1 MAFDLGGTGRGVTSR
16 MVDVQFQRVGPS
28 LFQKPRIGEPPPGR
42 APIERG
48 KNRDIDCIFHSPQV
62 LQVLLG
68 TQRRLRVGEVAASL
82 GRGIAVTLGVQ
93 EGSNP
98 LSFDFLFL

>member
-16 MVDVQFQRVGPS
+16 MVDVQFQRVGSS
-28 LFQKPRIGEPPPGR
+28 LFQKPSIGEPPPGR

-48 KNRDIDCIFHSPQV
+48 QNRDIDCIFHSPQV
-62 LQVLLG
+62 LQVLLW
-68 TQRRLRVGEVAASL
+68 TQRRLRVGKVAAGL

-93 EGSNP
+93 EGGY
-98 LSFDFLFL
+98 LLAFDFLFI